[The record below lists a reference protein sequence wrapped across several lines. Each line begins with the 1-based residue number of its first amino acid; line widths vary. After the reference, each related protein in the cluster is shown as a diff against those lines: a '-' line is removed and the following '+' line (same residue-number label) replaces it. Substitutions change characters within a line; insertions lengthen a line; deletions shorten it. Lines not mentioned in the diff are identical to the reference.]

1 MRRTRRMRV
10 WWGKRRRGRNRRP
23 FHIPHSRH
31 LSAWQAS
38 LVMVLAF
45 PLVALFGMLPFVFLG
60 HVTPVHAFFDSMAA
74 VTTTGLTCVPAEG
87 SGFPP
92 LLIFWHS
99 LLGWG
104 GGFLFLVLLVTVLP
118 QVSGNFG
125 LTLSA
130 RQSIRFI
137 PTYRRMAQSMRQVGG
152 LYIALTLAAAAA
164 FLWTGLSPFQ
174 ALNRAMLTISTTG
187 DGGFGA
193 FLDDENPW
201 LELAAGVV
209 MLVAGGNL
217 LLYWRS
223 WHLRSLRLLL
233 SDMELKRYLVL
244 LLGAGL
250 LLSWTLWHTGT
261 EGGAA
266 AALRHGFFQAVSF
279 LTTTGYVSA
288 DTSHFP
294 DFARYI
300 LFLLACSGACIG
312 APSGGLKI
320 MRLIVLSRMSRLEL
334 QRTLH
339 PHMVVSVKVDGLVV
353 EMRIVSRILA
363 LFFLYIGMLA
373 VGALVLSL
381 AGLDALQAIG
391 LSAGCLTS
399 TGSTA
404 QLFGVYDMGALPA
417 WAQLFSCLWM
427 MLGRIELFSFFVL
440 LAFARSKQ
448 RKHW

>member
-1 MRRTRRMRV
+1 MRV
-10 WWGKRRRGRNRRP
+10 WWGRHRHGGPRRRI
-23 FHIPHSRH
+23 HIPHSRH
-31 LSAWQAS
+31 LSVWQAS
-38 LVMVLAF
+38 LVMVLSF
-45 PLVALFGMLPFVFLG
+45 PLLALIGMLPLVLWG

-74 VTTTGLTCVPAEG
+74 ATTTGLVCAPAEG
-87 SGFPP
+87 RGFSS

-99 LLGWG
+99 LLGWS

-118 QVSGNFG
+118 QVSGSFG

-244 LLGAGL
+244 LFGAGL

-320 MRLIVLSRMSRLEL
+320 MRLMVLTRMSRLEL

-339 PHMVVSVKVDGLVV
+339 PRMVVSVKVDGLVV

-399 TGSTA
+399 AGSTA
-404 QLFGVYDMGALPA
+404 QLFGVYDIGALPA